1 MQDRNAASGPVTAA
15 TGRSPE
21 PPLLPKRSSL
31 PSTDLD
37 LGDPDLYFNRE
48 LSWLRFNER
57 VLEEA
62 EDADNPLLERLKFL
76 AIFSSNL
83 DEFIMIRYAGLKEQV
98 AADVTV
104 RTPDGMSPRE
114 QLAAA
119 SARIHELVSRHRA
132 VLAEQVLPALA
143 SHGIRLRRV
152 AELRGAAAAS
162 VRTFFERELFPVLTP
177 LAVDASHPF
186 PRLPNL
192 SFSLLLDVLDPLT
205 GAVRW
210 AVVQVPSVLPRFLRL
225 PGAGHAYVILEDVI
239 RSNVSALFPGNE
251 VRRALGFRVT
261 RNADIDIA
269 EDEADDLLHVIED
282 EVRRRRWGDAVR
294 LELEANMP
302 EPVRLRLRRAVG
314 VDPEDTYEIANH
326 LNASD
331 FMELA
336 MLDLPRLRYPPLVT
350 RLPTEFRN
358 HASVTEAIRQQD
370 ILIHHP
376 FHAFEAVQMLVDQAA
391 DDPAVL
397 AIKATLYRVGRDSP
411 IVDALARAAGNGK
424 LVTALVELK
433 ARFDEEN
440 NIVWARELE
449 RAGVHVVYGFAA
461 LKTHT
466 KALLV
471 VRREPDAQGNNAIRR
486 YVHLGTGNY
495 NTVTA
500 QGYTDLALLTCDA
513 DIGADVSELFNFLT
527 GYSKQREWR
536 KLWVAP
542 VTLRARLEQ
551 AIARTAA
558 SARAGKTARIVAKM
572 NALVDPDII
581 RALYRASQAGVE
593 IDLVVRG
600 ICCLRPGVPSV
611 SERIRVRSIV
621 GRFLEHSRVFY
632 FRNGDEE
639 DMFLSSADW
648 MQRNLDRR
656 IETVVP
662 VTSQRLRA
670 KLLQVLDLCM
680 RDNVKARELQPDGSY
695 RRARRKPGQHRLNAQ
710 ARLLEESA
718 RRLAQY
724 GR

>member
-1 MQDRNAASGPVTAA
+1 MQDWNAASGPVTAEA
-15 TGRSPE
+15 GRSPE

-31 PSTDLD
+31 PPADIDLS
-37 LGDPDLYFNRE
+37 DPALYFNRE

-98 AADVTV
+98 AADITV

-143 SHGIRLRRV
+143 THGVRLRRV

-225 PGAGHAYVILEDVI
+225 PGAGQAYVILEDVI

-302 EPVRLRLRRAVG
+302 EHVRLRLRRAVG

-376 FHAFEAVQMLVDQAA
+376 FHAFEAVQMLIDQAA

-471 VRREPDAQGNNAIRR
+471 VRREPDAKGNNAIRR

-500 QGYTDLALLTCDA
+500 HGYTDLALLTCDA

-656 IETVVP
+656 VETVVP

-695 RRARRKPGQHRLNAQ
+695 RRALRKPGQHRLNAQ
-710 ARLLEESA
+710 ERLLEESA